1 MEDFDRII
9 LKDVVIEIVNLT
21 RATYKEA
28 LELKEIL
35 NLDVA
40 RNFKKIV
47 IDIRQCEFI
56 DSTFLGVIVFI
67 KKSIYE
73 IGGDVR
79 IVKSYS
85 NVRTILE
92 KVGAYKF
99 FGIYDSIES
108 AVRSYDSNDKLNIVR
123 QQEETKVPKKKTF
136 IQNLLSSQNP
146 E

>member
-21 RATYKEA
+21 RATIKEA
-28 LELKEIL
+28 LEFKEIL
-35 NLDVA
+35 NLDLA

-67 KKSIYE
+67 KKSVQE
-73 IGGDVR
+73 LGGDVR
-79 IVKSYS
+79 IVKSHS
-85 NVRTILE
+85 NVRTIME
-92 KVGAYKF
+92 KVGTYRF
-99 FGIYDSIES
+99 FSIYDSIES
-108 AVRSYDSNDKLNIVR
+108 AVRSYESSELLTNNQHKNQNQAPR
-123 QQEETKVPKKKTF
+123 KKTF
-136 IQNLLSSQNP
+136 IQKFLSSQNS

>member
-35 NLDVA
+35 NLDLA

-56 DSTFLGVIVFI
+56 DSTFLGVMVFI

-73 IGGDVR
+73 IGGDVK

-99 FGIYDSIES
+99 FSIYDSIES
-108 AVRSYDSNDKLNIVR
+108 AVRSYESNDKLNIAR
-123 QQEETKVPKKKTF
+123 QQEETKVPRKKTF
-136 IQNLLSSQNP
+136 IQNLLSSQNL

>member
-56 DSTFLGVIVFI
+56 DSTFLGVMVFI
-67 KKSIYE
+67 KKSIFE

-99 FGIYDSIES
+99 FSIFDSIES
-108 AVRSYDSNDKLNIVR
+108 AVRSYDTKDKLNITR
-123 QQEETKVPKKKTF
+123 QQEEVQAPRKKTF
-136 IQNLLSSQNP
+136 IQNFLSSQNL